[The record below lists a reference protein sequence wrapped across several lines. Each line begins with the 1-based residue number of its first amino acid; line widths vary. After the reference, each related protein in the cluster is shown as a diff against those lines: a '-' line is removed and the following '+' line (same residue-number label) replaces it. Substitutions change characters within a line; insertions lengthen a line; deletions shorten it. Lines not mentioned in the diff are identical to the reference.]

1 MSIIENSFYRLFPE
15 TVWWK
20 TQAFL
25 QKLDKS
31 ERETFELETA
41 NSLVV
46 KKMTKIKEKLLSIAI
61 VIFTNTSKSFLCLNA
76 DK

>member
-31 ERETFELETA
+31 EKETFELETA
-41 NSLVV
+41 NSLV
-46 KKMTKIKEKLLSIAI
+46 
-61 VIFTNTSKSFLCLNA
+61 F
-76 DK
+76 

>member
-1 MSIIENSFYRLFPE
+1 MKIHFTDCSLKQYGE
-15 TVWWK
+15 K
-20 TQAFL
+20 QAFL

-31 ERETFELETA
+31 EKETFELETA

-46 KKMTKIKEKLLSIAI
+46 KKITKIKEKLLLIAI

>member
-46 KKMTKIKEKLLSIAI
+46 KKWPKLK
-61 VIFTNTSKSFLCLNA
+61 KSCCR
-76 DK
+76 